1 MKAKGLVE
9 SLVGFSAE
17 EYVEEGG
24 EGAEETLACSHEE
37 RGIELLGGSAVY
49 VFKRNGHCKPCERYQ
64 SRETRMPNVHRS
76 WAMAHS
82 CIQLRQCYE

>member
-24 EGAEETLACSHEE
+24 EGAEETLACSQNE
-37 RGIELLGGSAVY
+37 GGVELLRGSAVY
-49 VFKRNGHCKPCERYQ
+49 MLEGNGY
-64 SRETRMPNVHRS
+64 
-76 WAMAHS
+76 
-82 CIQLRQCYE
+82 